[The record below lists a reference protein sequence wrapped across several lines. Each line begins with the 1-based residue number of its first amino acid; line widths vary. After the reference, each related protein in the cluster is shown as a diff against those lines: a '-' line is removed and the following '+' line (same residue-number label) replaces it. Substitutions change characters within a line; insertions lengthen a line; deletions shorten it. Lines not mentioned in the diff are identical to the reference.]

1 MRILYLITKSERGGA
16 QSVLREL
23 LVAHKEKG
31 DKVLLVSGSTGY
43 LTEEAVLLGF
53 EIKIISTLGN
63 TFNPLSIFKTFRN
76 LQHIARDFSPDVVS
90 IHSSF
95 AGFIGRLALGR
106 KYPTIFTAH
115 GIAFTQG
122 APLWRKP
129 IAIVAE
135 FIAARFCKKIIAVS
149 ENDRKN
155 IKKFLLLRDEKVVTV
170 YNGVSIEEAVSANK
184 TNSVVFVGRL
194 VPPKQPE
201 VLVRALYILKSKGIE
216 LPKISIIGDG
226 AQRSDLEKLIKKL
239 GLSAYVH
246 MMGECDGS
254 LVRKTLRESSVFV
267 LPTLWEGF
275 PMTILEA
282 MAEGC
287 AVLASDVGGISE
299 AVNSDV
305 GLVLPRDSSPKVWAE
320 NIEKIFSDKQALQ
333 KMGENALIRVK
344 NNFSKEKMIQKTFEV
359 YENVIRK

>member
-1 MRILYLITKSERGGA
+1 MRILYLITKAERGGA
-16 QSVLREL
+16 QSVLWEL
-23 LVAHKEKG
+23 LLAHKEKG
-31 DKVLLVSGSTGY
+31 DNVLLISGSNGY
-43 LTEEAVLLGF
+43 LIDQAISFGF
-53 EIKIISTLGN
+53 ETKIISTLGN
-63 TFNPLSIFKTFRN
+63 TFNPLSIFKTFKN
-76 LQHIARDFSPDVVS
+76 LQHIARDFCPDVVS

-115 GIAFTQG
+115 GIAFTEG

-155 IKKFLLLRDEKVVTV
+155 IKKFLLLRDEKIVTV
-170 YNGVSIEEAVSANK
+170 HNGVSVEEGVSANK
-184 TNSVVFVGRL
+184 TNSIVFVGRL

-201 VLVRALYILKSKGIE
+201 VLVYALYILRDKGVE
-216 LPKISIIGDG
+216 LPKLSIIGDG
-226 AQRSDLEKLIKKL
+226 AQRSVLEKLIKNL
-239 GLSAYVH
+239 DLSAYVH
-246 MMGECDGS
+246 IMGECDAN

-282 MAEGC
+282 MSEGC
-287 AVLASDVGGISE
+287 AVIASDVGGISE
-299 AVNSDV
+299 AVNSDI

-320 NIEKIFSDKQALQ
+320 SIEKIFSDKQALQ
-333 KMGENALIRVK
+333 KMGESARDKVK

>member
-1 MRILYLITKSERGGA
+1 MRILYLITKAERGGA
-16 QSVLREL
+16 QSVLHEL
-23 LVAHKEKG
+23 LLSHKEKG
-31 DKVLLVSGSTGY
+31 DQVLLVTGGEGY
-43 LTEEAVLLGF
+43 LVDEAIKYGF
-53 EIKIISTLGN
+53 EVHVSSKLGN
-63 TFNPLSIFKTFRN
+63 TFNPFSI
-76 LQHIARDFSPDVVS
+76 LQTYLDLRVVAKEFNPEIIS
-90 IHSSF
+90 VHSSF

-115 GIAFTQG
+115 GIAFTKG

-135 FIAARFCKKIIAVS
+135 FIASRFCKKIIAVS

-170 YNGVSIEEAVSANK
+170 YNGVTVVDNISTEK
-184 TNSVVFVGRL
+184 TNSIVFVGRL

-201 VLVRALYILKSKGIE
+201 VLIRALHILKNKGVE
-216 LPKISIIGDG
+216 LPKLSIIGDG
-226 AQRSDLEKLIKKL
+226 AQRPDLEILIKKL
-239 GLSAYVH
+239 DLSAHVH

-267 LPTLWEGF
+267 LSTLWEGF

-299 AVNSDV
+299 AVSSDV
-305 GLVLPRDSSPKVWAE
+305 GVLIPRDSSSEIWAE
-320 NIEKIFSDKQALQ
+320 VLEKIFSDKPALQ
-333 KMGENALIRVK
+333 KMGELGHERVK
-344 NNFSKEKMIQKTFEV
+344 NNFSKDLMISKTFKV